1 MALQLSDINFG
12 SNSGRVNNCAKRV
25 LANELY
31 PQLTDA
37 RYRDYDVFLIG
48 HRDADET
55 TKGKQADS
63 SLDRDRVLNAAAFLT
78 GGGATCKDIETTRVK
93 TAWSSSDQKNDF
105 RSNFCDASTLE
116 RRRDATSSTDNKAKY
131 RRVEV
136 WLVPKGASLPVD
148 ATSVQDAT
156 SDIAKLG
163 CPK

>member
-1 MALQLSDINFG
+1 MALQLSDINFAA
-12 SNSGRVNNCAKRV
+12 NSGRVNNCAKRV

-37 RYRDYDVFLIG
+37 RYRDYDVLLVG

-55 TKGKQADS
+55 TKGRANS
-63 SLDRDRVLNAAAFLT
+63 TLDRDRVLNAASYLT
-78 GGGATCKDIETTRVK
+78 GAGATCKDIEMTRVK
-93 TAWSSSDQKNDF
+93 TAWDSSDQKNDF
-105 RSNFCDASTLE
+105 RSNFCDASTQE
-116 RRRDATSSTDNKAKY
+116 RRRDATSSADPKAKY

-136 WLVPKGASLPVD
+136 WLVPKGAALP
-148 ATSVQDAT
+148 AEITSVQDAS